1 MNTKNNQR
9 FRQTE
14 LRMEFA
20 MLKLME
26 NTEFEKITVKKLCEK
41 AKVNR
46 STFYAH
52 FMDIYDMLGKM
63 ERELSRELLESYGD
77 KGGYD
82 IFSEESFLYFLKH
95 IRKHQYFY
103 KIILR
108 TRTSFPLSQGYEP
121 LWEIMKSRC
130 EQAGILEEEEM
141 MYYFISFQADFTMA
155 LKHWVDTDCSIPER
169 KVALIIQNSIPYIL
183 SRDSAPGC

>member
-9 FRQTE
+9 FRETE
-14 LRMEFA
+14 LRMESA

-26 NTEFEKITVKKLCEK
+26 STEFEKITVKKLCEK

-52 FMDIYDMLGKM
+52 FTDIYDMLGKM
-63 ERELSRELLESYGD
+63 ERELSRELLESFAD
-77 KGGYD
+77 KEDYD
-82 IFSEESFLYFLKH
+82 IFSQESFLYFLKH

-103 KIILR
+103 KINLR
-108 TRTSFPLSQGYEP
+108 TRTSFPISQGYES
-121 LWEIMKSRC
+121 LWKIIKSRC
-130 EQAGILEEEEM
+130 EQAGVLDEEEM
-141 MYYFISFQADFTMA
+141 RYYFISFQAGFTMV

-169 KVALIIQNSIPYIL
+169 KVAVIIQNSIPHIL
-183 SRDSAPGC
+183 TRDEAPGC